1 MAHNND
7 TIMSVDATAE
17 EAENA
22 SRRWAGEATRRLMDA
37 LFKSV
42 GTLGAPKVG
51 ELVSGKV
58 LSRRGP
64 YIYIDLGAC
73 GTGVIYGRE
82 FYNARDIIK
91 TLKTGSPV
99 TAKVIELENEDGYT
113 ELSLCE
119 AGKDKMWQEA
129 EDLMKSKTPVPLF
142 VLSANK
148 GGLVMNWQG
157 ISGFLPVSQ
166 LTAKHYPRVEG
177 GDKGKILSELQKF
190 VGETLDV
197 TILDIDPKESKLIF
211 SEKNVESDELKEVL
225 SKYQVGDVIE
235 GEVTGVVDFGIFIK
249 IEEGLEGLAHI
260 SELDWALVEDPN
272 ALFKVGEKTKAKIIS
287 VDGDKVSLSVKALK
301 PDPWE
306 THKEKYKKGDITS
319 GKVLRLN
326 KFGALVMLETG
337 IYGLAHISEFGTEKK
352 MREMVSPGETYVFQ
366 IVNYKPED
374 KKLSLSFLG
383 KNGELATAKTEGKK
397 EYKRPGF
404 CCALWRILGQFSRRI
419 SSCRSPLE
427 KIKLEQFSNDHGLP

>member
-1 MAHNND
+1 MAHNEE
-7 TIMSVDATAE
+7 TITLDATAE

-22 SRRWAGEATRRLMDA
+22 SRHLSVGRQVGIEEATRRLMDT
-37 LFKSV
+37 LFKSA
-42 GTLGAPKVG
+42 GALSTPKAG
-51 ELVSGKV
+51 ELISGTV

-64 YIYIDLGAC
+64 FVYVDLGPY
-73 GTGVIYGRE
+73 GTGVIYCRE

-91 TLKTGSPV
+91 TLKTGSAV
-99 TAKVIELENEDGYT
+99 TAKVIEIENEDGYM

-129 EDLMKSKTPVPLF
+129 EALMKSKTPVPLL
-142 VLSANK
+142 VVSANK

-157 ISGFLPVSQ
+157 VSGFLPVSQ

-177 GDKGKILSELQKF
+177 GDKSKILSELQKF
-190 VGETLDV
+190 VGETLEV
-197 TILDIDPKESKLIF
+197 TILDINPKENKLIF

-260 SELDWALVEDPN
+260 SELDWALVENPN
-272 ALFKVGEKTKAKIIS
+272 SLFKIGEKVKAQIIS
-287 VDGDKVSLSVKALK
+287 IEGDKISLSVKALK
-301 PDPWE
+301 PNPWE
-306 THKEKYKKGDITS
+306 VNKEKYKKGDIVE

-326 KFGALVMLETG
+326 KFGALVTLDTG
-337 IYGLAHISEFGTEKK
+337 IYGLAHISDFGTEKK
-352 MREMVSPGETYVFQ
+352 MRETIDAGKTYVFQ

-374 KKLSLSFLG
+374 KKLSFSLLG
-383 KNGELATAKTEGKK
+383 KPGEAPKTPQTEAQ
-397 EYKRPGF
+397 E
-404 CCALWRILGQFSRRI
+404 
-419 SSCRSPLE
+419 
-427 KIKLEQFSNDHGLP
+427 

>member
-1 MAHNND
+1 MAHNEE
-7 TIMSVDATAE
+7 TTTLDATAE

-22 SRRWAGEATRRLMDA
+22 SRHLSVGRQVGIEEATRRLMDT
-37 LFKSV
+37 LFKSA
-42 GTLGAPKVG
+42 GALSTPKVG
-51 ELVSGKV
+51 ELISGTV

-64 YIYIDLGAC
+64 YIYIDLGPY

-211 SEKNVESDELKEVL
+211 SEKNVESDELKEAL
-225 SKYQVGDVIE
+225 SKYQMGDVVE
-235 GEVTGVVDFGIFIK
+235 GEVTGVVDFGIFVK
-249 IEEGLEGLAHI
+249 IEEGLEGLGHI
-260 SELDWALVEDPN
+260 SELDWGLVENPSD
-272 ALFKVGEKTKAKIIS
+272 LFNVGELVKAKIIN
-287 VDGDKVSLSVKALK
+287 VEGGKVSLSVKALK
-301 PDPWE
+301 PDPW
-306 THKEKYKKGDITS
+306 KDFAGKFKKGDIVK
-319 GKVLRLN
+319 GRVRKIDR
-326 KFGALVMLETG
+326 FGVFVEIEDFLLS
-337 IYGLAHISEFGTEKK
+337 GLAHVSEFGSEKE
-352 MREMVSPGETYVFQ
+352 MREYMKLDNVYHFQ
-366 IVNYKPED
+366 ILNLSSEER
-374 KKLSLSFLG
+374 KLSLSHVKEG
-383 KNGELATAKTEGKK
+383 DEGK
-397 EYKRPGF
+397 
-404 CCALWRILGQFSRRI
+404 
-419 SSCRSPLE
+419 
-427 KIKLEQFSNDHGLP
+427 LPA

>member
-22 SRRWAGEATRRLMDA
+22 SRRWAGEATRRLMDG
-37 LFKSV
+37 LFKS
-42 GTLGAPKVG
+42 GKAFATPKIG
-51 ELVSGKV
+51 ELISGTV

-64 YIYIDLGAC
+64 YIYIDLGPY
-73 GTGVIYGRE
+73 GTGVVYGRE

-91 TLKTGSPV
+91 TLKTGSLV

-177 GDKGKILSELQKF
+177 RNKGKSLSELQKF
-190 VGETLDV
+190 VGVTLDV

-211 SEKNVESDELKEVL
+211 SEKNVESDELKEAL
-225 SKYQVGDVIE
+225 SKYQMGDVVE
-235 GEVTGVVDFGIFIK
+235 GEVTGVVGFGIFVK

-260 SELDWALVEDPN
+260 SELDWGLVENPSD
-272 ALFKVGEKTKAKIIS
+272 LFNVGAQVKAKIIN
-287 VDGDKVSLSVKALK
+287 VEGGKFSLSVKALK
-301 PDPWE
+301 PDPW
-306 THKEKYKKGDITS
+306 KDFASKFKKSDIIK
-319 GKVLRLN
+319 GRVRKIDR
-326 KFGALVMLETG
+326 FGVFVEIEYFLLS
-337 IYGLAHISEFGTEKK
+337 GLAHVSEFGSEKE
-352 MREMVSPGETYVFQ
+352 MREHMELDKIYHFQ
-366 IVNYKPED
+366 ILNLNSDER
-374 KKLSLSFLG
+374 KLSLSYV
-383 KNGELATAKTEGKK
+383 KEGDEKK
-397 EYKRPGF
+397 EEPAKP
-404 CCALWRILGQFSRRI
+404 
-419 SSCRSPLE
+419 
-427 KIKLEQFSNDHGLP
+427 

>member
-197 TILDIDPKESKLIF
+197 TILDMDPKESKLIF
-211 SEKNVESDELKEVL
+211 SEKNVESDELKEAL
-225 SKYQVGDVIE
+225 SKYQIGDIIE

-260 SELDWALVEDPN
+260 SELDWGLVENPSD
-272 ALFKVGEKTKAKIIS
+272 LFNVGERIQAKIIN
-287 VDGDKVSLSVKALK
+287 VEGGKVSLSIKTLK
-301 PDPWE
+301 PDPW
-306 THKEKYKKGDITS
+306 KDFASKFKKSDIIK
-319 GKVLRLN
+319 GRVRKIDR
-326 KFGALVMLETG
+326 FGVFVEIEDFLLS
-337 IYGLAHISEFGTEKK
+337 GLAHVSEFGSEKE
-352 MREMVSPGETYVFQ
+352 MREHMELDKIYHFQ
-366 IVNYKPED
+366 ILNLNSDER
-374 KKLSLSFLG
+374 KLSLSYV
-383 KNGELATAKTEGKK
+383 KEGDEKK
-397 EYKRPGF
+397 EEPAKP
-404 CCALWRILGQFSRRI
+404 
-419 SSCRSPLE
+419 
-427 KIKLEQFSNDHGLP
+427 